1 MTPSVLF
8 SCVAENRPRF
18 ATLVENLAISL
29 RGFGGEHADAPFVAL
44 FVDDVD
50 EPFRSRLERLGVE
63 VQVVPR
69 VAGGNPLANKLRM
82 LELSATRAF
91 DVLVGLDCDTIVVAD
106 PVPWADPERIGA
118 KPADYDRLNDQEWR
132 GVYASLGLALP
143 ARTLRATATGTAI
156 PPYFN
161 SGVIFVPHGLCAPLE
176 TAWIDAYERLGEAVR
191 RHPSLIREQWRW
203 LVEQLSL
210 GCAISSA
217 GLPWRDLPPA
227 LNFPTHV
234 KVVPESVP
242 SSPVILH
249 YHGEHDQQGFLFRSR
264 TPDMD
269 PVLDRF
275 NRQRAALSGQAYDG
289 MRRAPLPQRA
299 RRAVADRFWA
309 SLADQ
314 SWYRSAVATKV
325 RKRVKRAIA
334 SGG

>member
-1 MTPSVLF
+1 VTASVLF
-8 SCVAENRPRF
+8 CCVAENRPRF

-29 RGFGGEHADAPFVAL
+29 RSFGGEYRDAPFVAL
-44 FVDDVD
+44 FVDGV
-50 EPFRSRLERLGVE
+50 EGTFRARLERLGVE

-82 LELSATRAF
+82 LELSSARAF
-91 DVLVGLDCDTIVVAD
+91 DVLVGLDCDTIVVSD
-106 PVPWADPERIGA
+106 PGPWVDPERVGA
-118 KPADYDRLNDQEWR
+118 KPADFDLLNDQEWR
-132 GVYASLGLALP
+132 GVYASLGLTLP

-161 SGVIFVPHGLCAPLE
+161 SGVIFVPHGLCAPLGS
-176 TAWIDAYERLGEAVR
+176 AWADAYQRLGEAVR
-191 RHPSLIREQWRW
+191 RDPSLIREQWRW

-210 GCAISSA
+210 GCAITVS
-217 GLPWRDLPPA
+217 GLPWHALPSA

-234 KVVPESVP
+234 AVVRESVP
-242 SSPVILH
+242 ASAVILH
-249 YHGEHDQQGFLFRSR
+249 YHAEHDEQGFLFRSR
-264 TPDMD
+264 TAEMD
-269 PVLDRF
+269 PVLDAF
-275 NRQRAALSGQAYDG
+275 NRRRAAVTGQAYHG
-289 MRRAPLPQRA
+289 MRRAPWPSRA

-309 SLADQ
+309 SLADR